1 MELIESVTQNF
12 FDAESFYP
20 LLFRFT
26 LNIFFA
32 YIIID
37 KIYYRLNKRRD
48 FLFTFFIFNILIFFI
63 ASVLADV
70 KIRTGFA
77 FGLFAIFSILRYRTE
92 QINIKEMSFLFT
104 SIIIAVLNS
113 LVTIDVALT
122 NILFAN
128 IVVVVLTYTLEK
140 MWIKRYTRR
149 MKLTYDSIQYLSEP
163 DRAILFEEIEK
174 RTGIK
179 VKQVEIKNI
188 NYLKDSAE
196 LIVYY

>member
-149 MKLTYDSIQYLSEP
+149 MKLTYNSIQYLSEP